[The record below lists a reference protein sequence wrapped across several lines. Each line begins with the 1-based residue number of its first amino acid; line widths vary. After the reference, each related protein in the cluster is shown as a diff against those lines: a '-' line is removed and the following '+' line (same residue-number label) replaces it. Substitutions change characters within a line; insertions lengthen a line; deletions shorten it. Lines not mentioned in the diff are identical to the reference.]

1 MMTQCMYNLE
11 VMYVVTSGDIVLE
24 CSGDCIAVQNQ
35 EALLLLFQF
44 GDVLVG
50 FKVVIV

>member
-24 CSGDCIAVQNQ
+24 IYYV
-35 EALLLLFQF
+35 
-44 GDVLVG
+44 
-50 FKVVIV
+50 VVIVLQYKIKKPYYYCFNLEG